1 MDEIDVLGD
10 AVGDLSGLEV
20 VEICELLA
28 KESFEILFSDSKGNA
43 LASQRKTSC
52 SDKDRKK
59 FADREAN
66 EI

>member
-43 LASQRKTSC
+43 LASQRKTSG
-52 SDKDRKK
+52 SYKDRNK
-59 FADREAN
+59 FTDREAN